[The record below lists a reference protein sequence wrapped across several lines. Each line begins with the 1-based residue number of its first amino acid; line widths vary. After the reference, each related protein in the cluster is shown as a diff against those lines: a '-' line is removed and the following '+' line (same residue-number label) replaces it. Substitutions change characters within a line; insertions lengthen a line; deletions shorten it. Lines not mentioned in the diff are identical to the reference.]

1 MLLTVLE
8 NTFNGFSAYSLILT
22 DLLAILS
29 GILVI
34 ITKNPILSVLFLIA
48 LFASVSGHLIL
59 SGLNFL
65 GLAYLLVY
73 IGAVSIL
80 FLFILMLINVRISEL
95 FSDSI
100 NSIPLA
106 ILIGIFFIFFV
117 GGALPLIEI
126 LKKEF
131 PRLFDIELETVT
143 SPIWD
148 GNIAESSHIT
158 SIGNTLYGNYAMW
171 LIITTVILLLAMV
184 GCIVITLKDKNSNT
198 GVTNNDSVP
207 YSFTYMPL
215 QSGIFTINKDKIM
228 DIYSKLILFLFFNK
242 IIS

>member
-1 MLLTVLE
+1 
-8 NTFNGFSAYSLILT
+8 
-22 DLLAILS
+22 
-29 GILVI
+29 
-34 ITKNPILSVLFLIA
+34 
-48 LFASVSGHLIL
+48 
-59 SGLNFL
+59 
-65 GLAYLLVY
+65 
-73 IGAVSIL
+73 
-80 FLFILMLINVRISEL
+80 MLINVRISEL

-126 LKKEF
+126 LRKEF

-198 GVTNNDSVP
+198 GVTSNDSIP
-207 YSFTYMPL
+207 HSFTYMPL
-215 QSGIFTINKDKIM
+215 QSGIFTINKDKII
-228 DIYSKLILFLFFNK
+228 DIYSKILLFLFFNQLK
-242 IIS
+242 IIG

>member
-1 MLLTVLE
+1 MLHTFLE
-8 NTFNGFSAYSLILT
+8 NSFNGFSVYSLILI
-22 DLLAILS
+22 DVLAILS

-106 ILIGIFFIFFV
+106 ILIGIFFIFFCNK
-117 GGALPLIEI
+117 A
-126 LKKEF
+126 F
-131 PRLFDIELETVT
+131 FF
-143 SPIWD
+143 SPILH
-148 GNIAESSHIT
+148 GFFFS
-158 SIGNTLYGNYAMW
+158 
-171 LIITTVILLLAMV
+171 
-184 GCIVITLKDKNSNT
+184 
-198 GVTNNDSVP
+198 
-207 YSFTYMPL
+207 
-215 QSGIFTINKDKIM
+215 
-228 DIYSKLILFLFFNK
+228 LFFF
-242 IIS
+242 